1 MSGKDLATVKLIT
14 EEEAILRG
22 LPGDVNKHQN
32 RSKGKNALSSTKALQ
47 ATLFPVEMDDMVS
60 SSSLYREDFS
70 TGDNQYDN
78 ETQGIRLTE
87 LERLKIV
94 LEMCY
99 KPKASW
105 HKYSSTHIVLDQEA
119 MVVQSRIFVLPGDG
133 SVEEYLGPT
142 AALDAGRYQPVGDV
156 VRVYEI
162 AYGSDYSPKAK
173 APTAL
178 YFDIPPKCITRKSGA
193 SPSRSSTTVTMESY
207 IQAARTKP
215 FYIAR
220 PYDDDALALVVG
232 ILQLRVRELELPE
245 KLNRF
250 DKRGFLDRL
259 VLDVVNSDDG
269 ACHGESQ
276 AIYAAKMGL
285 GSQFR
290 CLISHYATI
299 YWDRCAKRADKT
311 SSLDQPVL
319 NVECNY
325 TTLGHDAGTSGAN
338 ADSLWDTF
346 IAESGRLFQ
355 GEPLGGARS
364 SQDFV
369 YKSGHDGPIPVLK
382 RSKDDTPWYK
392 ELDNSVRC
400 WRDIIQS
407 DHGASEWDYARQAV
421 LEYKEQHPTA
431 RPDSRA
437 SARSARGSRGVKN
450 AQIAQSPSSVSSSL
464 APSMT
469 YPSPGPGT
477 PGGAALS
484 RRVASRGM
492 GSYPSSYSRRPS
504 YSGCCG
510 PSASSL
516 GHKFCTETPM
526 TMTRTNSFATSSDGS
541 VAARSNMYAG
551 SHAYH
556 YDIHRSP
563 PVQDGQYFQ
572 HEEAGCYY

>member
-1 MSGKDLATVKLIT
+1 LSGKDLATVKLIT
-14 EEEAILRG
+14 EEEAILRA
-22 LPGDVNKHQN
+22 NQHKS
-32 RSKGKNALSSTKALQ
+32 RKGENALSSTKALQ
-47 ATLFPVEMDDMVS
+47 ATAVEMNDKAS
-60 SSSLYREDFS
+60 PSFLYREDF
-70 TGDNQYDN
+70 GAVDNQHDN
-78 ETQGIRLTE
+78 GTQGTRLTE

-105 HKYSSTHIVLDQEA
+105 HKYSSTHIVLDHQEA

-142 AALDAGRYQPVGDV
+142 AALDAGQYQPDGDV
-156 VRVYEI
+156 VRVHEI
-162 AYGSDYSPKAK
+162 AFGSDCSPKAK

-178 YFDIPPKCITRKSGA
+178 YFDIPPKCIMRRNGV
-193 SPSRSSTTVTMESY
+193 SPGRSSTGVTMESY

-220 PYDDDALALVVG
+220 PYDEDALALVVG
-232 ILQLRVRELELPE
+232 ILRLRVRKLELPE

-259 VLDVVNSDDG
+259 VLDVANSDDG

-276 AIYAAKMGL
+276 AIYVAKMGL

-290 CLISHYATI
+290 CLVSHYATI
-299 YWDRCAKRADKT
+299 YWDRCAERADKT

-319 NVECNY
+319 SVESNY
-325 TTLGHDAGTSGAN
+325 STQGHDAGTSGAN
-338 ADSLWDTF
+338 ADCLWDTF
-346 IAESGRLFQ
+346 VAESGRLFQ
-355 GEPLGGARS
+355 GEPHGGARS

-382 RSKDDTPWYK
+382 ESKDDTPWYK

-407 DHGASEWDYARQAV
+407 DNETSEWEYARQAV

-437 SARSARGSRGVKN
+437 SARSARGTRDVKN
-450 AQIAQSPSSVSSSL
+450 AQIAQSPSRVSSSL
-464 APSMT
+464 APSMM

-484 RRVASRGM
+484 RRVASRGL
-492 GSYPSSYSRRPS
+492 GSYPSSYSRRPP
-504 YSGCCG
+504 YSSCCG
-510 PSASSL
+510 PSGPSAR
-516 GHKFCTETPM
+516 HTFCTETPM
-526 TMTRTNSFATSSDGS
+526 TRTNSFVTSSDGN

-551 SHAYH
+551 ARAYP
-556 YDIHRSP
+556 YDIRRSP
-563 PVQDGQYFQ
+563 PVQEVVVQYFQ
-572 HEEAGCYY
+572 NEEAGYY

>member
-1 MSGKDLATVKLIT
+1 LSGKDLATVKLVT
-14 EEEAILRG
+14 EEEALLRG
-22 LPGDVNKHQN
+22 LPGDINQHKS
-32 RSKGKNALSSTKALQ
+32 RKGEDALSSTKALQ
-47 ATLFPVEMDDMVS
+47 ATIFPVEMNDMAS
-60 SSSLYREDFS
+60 PSFLYREDFG
-70 TGDNQYDN
+70 TVDNQYDK

-142 AALDAGRYQPVGDV
+142 AALDAGKYQPDGDV

-162 AYGSDYSPKAK
+162 AYGSDCSSKAK

-178 YFDIPPKCITRKSGA
+178 YFDIPPKCIVRKNGA
-193 SPSRSSTTVTMESY
+193 SLGRSSTGVTMESY

-259 VLDVVNSDDG
+259 VLDVANSDDG

-290 CLISHYATI
+290 CLVSHYATI
-299 YWDRCAKRADKT
+299 YWDRCAERADKT

-319 NVECNY
+319 NVESNY
-325 TTLGHDAGTSGAN
+325 STQGHDAGTSGAN

-346 IAESGRLFQ
+346 VAESGRLFQ
-355 GEPLGGARS
+355 GEPHGGARS

-407 DHGASEWDYARQAV
+407 DNEASEWEYARQAV

-437 SARSARGSRGVKN
+437 SARSARGVKN
-450 AQIAQSPSSVSSSL
+450 PQIGQSPPSVSSSL
-464 APSMT
+464 APSMM

-484 RRVASRGM
+484 RRVASRGL

-504 YSGCCG
+504 YSSCCG
-510 PSASSL
+510 PSASSAR
-516 GHKFCTETPM
+516 HRFCTETPM
-526 TMTRTNSFATSSDGS
+526 TRANSFVTSSDGS

-551 SHAYH
+551 ARAYP
-556 YDIHRSP
+556 YDIRRSP
-563 PVQDGQYFQ
+563 PVQEGQYSQ
-572 HEEAGCYY
+572 HEEAGYY